1 MDYTIVGAAVLVLV
15 GFPLFIIWAYKG
27 LYRKAGPN
35 EVLVV
40 SGGSRGM
47 RFVRGGGSL
56 VNPLLEKV
64 DRFSLEIMTIEIVT
78 PEVYTKQGVP
88 IVVDAVAQVKV
99 QNDSTMIQTAVERFL
114 SKSPMEIK
122 EIIKQTLEGHTRA
135 IIGQM
140 AVEEIITARDQ
151 FATTV
156 TEVSMTDLRN
166 MGFTID
172 SFSIKDIRDQQGYLA
187 ALGKP
192 QTAQIKMTAAIAE
205 AERARDAQKAAAAAN
220 QEAEIAKIEA
230 KTRIAEKDRD
240 FRMQQAEFN
249 KASKARE
256 AEADLSYEL
265 QKNKTQQ
272 QVVEEEIKIQI
283 IQKNKEIEVQEKEAE
298 RKERELLG
306 TVIKPAEAK
315 KSEIEALAQ
324 AEQYKLKT
332 TAEGQSEAYRL
343 NGFAK
348 AEVQE
353 REGKALAEA
362 NKMKGIAEA
371 DVQRAQGFAQA
382 EVIEKTGVAE
392 GLAMQKKADSWR
404 SYNEAAIL
412 QMLIEKLPEIAA
424 AVTNPLSKTERIV
437 MIAGGNDGVGISKFT
452 GDVTKT
458 VAQLPAV
465 LEALTGLKLEE
476 LVSRV
481 PALSGL
487 SAEAAKLASE
497 ASAKVAA
504 VKTDSPLA
512 PPTQN

>member
-1 MDYTIVGAAVLVLV
+1 MNDYSIVGAALLVLV
-15 GFPLFIIWAYKG
+15 GFPIFLIWVYKG
-27 LYRKAGPN
+27 LYKKAGPN

-40 SGGSRGM
+40 SGGNRGM
-47 RFVRGGGSL
+47 RLVRGGGSL
-56 VNPLLEKV
+56 VNPLLEKI
-64 DRFSLEIMTIEIVT
+64 DRFSLETMTIEIVT

-99 QNDSTMIQTAVERFL
+99 QNNNELIQTAVERFL
-114 SKSPMEIK
+114 SKSPIEIK
-122 EIIKQTLEGHTRA
+122 EIVKQTLEGHTRA

-140 AVEEIITARDQ
+140 GVEEIITARDQ

-156 TEVSMTDLRN
+156 AEVSMTDLGK
-166 MGFTID
+166 MGFGID

-192 QTAQIKMTAAIAE
+192 QTAEVKMRAAIAE

-249 KASKARE
+249 KASKAKE

-272 QVVEEEIKIQI
+272 QVVEEEVQIQI
-283 IQKNKEIEVQEKEAE
+283 IQKNKEIEVQEKEVV
-298 RKERELLG
+298 RKERELQA
-306 TVIKPAEAK
+306 TVLKPADAK
-315 KSEIEALAQ
+315 KYEIEALAQ
-324 AEQYKLKT
+324 AEQFKLKT
-332 TAEGQSEAYRL
+332 TAEGQSEAFRL

-353 REGKALAEA
+353 REGRALAEA
-362 NKMKGIAEA
+362 NKAKGIAEA
-371 DVQRAQGFAQA
+371 DVQRAQGLANA
-382 EVIEKTGVAE
+382 EVVEKTGVPPPPPTHTPPPPPPPHPPPPP
-392 GLAMQKKADSWR
+392 LP
-404 SYNEAAIL
+404 
-412 QMLIEKLPEIAA
+412 MLIEKLPEIAA
-424 AVTNPLSKTERIV
+424 AVTSPLAKTDRIV
-437 MIAGGNDGVGISKFT
+437 MIAGGNDGVGVSKFT

-465 LEALTGLKLEE
+465 LEALTGLKLDE

-487 SAEAAKLASE
+487 HADAAKLASE
-497 ASAKVAA
+497 AGSRVAA
-504 VKTDSPLA
+504 VLPDSP
-512 PPTQN
+512 PKTN